1 MASVESDIFEIIA
14 EKAAVE
20 RESGQRRKL
29 EELEIESLDVV
40 EIIFAVEEKFDIHV
54 PFNANDQELE
64 FETVGDVVEAVEAFI
79 EETAALQIETALGFP
94 ANIRKDSLMKEL
106 SLPVSVSFPRPGTML
121 RIFGI
126 GSVKASHRLVRL
138 RQYRQIH

>member
-1 MASVESDIFEIIA
+1 MDSVESDIFKIIA

-20 RESGQRRKL
+20 RENVVSGAKL
-29 EELEIESLDVV
+29 EELAIESLDVV

-79 EETAALQIETALGFP
+79 EKSSGAA
-94 ANIRKDSLMKEL
+94 N
-106 SLPVSVSFPRPGTML
+106 
-121 RIFGI
+121 
-126 GSVKASHRLVRL
+126 
-138 RQYRQIH
+138 

>member
-20 RESGQRRKL
+20 REKVVSGAKL

-54 PFNANDQELE
+54 PFNANDPELE
-64 FETVGDVVEAVEAFI
+64 FETVGDVVTAVEALI
-79 EETAALQIETALGFP
+79 EETGGAA
-94 ANIRKDSLMKEL
+94 N
-106 SLPVSVSFPRPGTML
+106 
-121 RIFGI
+121 
-126 GSVKASHRLVRL
+126 
-138 RQYRQIH
+138 